1 MKAIKWSLLII
12 AVLAPNYSSF
22 AGETTSHKDDKNVV
36 EALWVSDNGTAVDC
50 GDIYG
55 AISPRGNNG

>member
-55 AISPRGNNG
+55 AISP